1 MDVDPAREVVMSGA
15 AEVLER
21 PLTNSPVV
29 AAYREKTPTSERLAT
44 EAHTLFPSGL
54 THDSRRLAPY
64 GIYVERAEGSRKW
77 DVDGNDYVDYFGGH
91 GALILGHGH
100 AEVRAAVHAALDGG
114 THFGSNHEMEILWAR
129 LIARL
134 VPSAEKVRFTASGT
148 EATHMAVRIARAF
161 TGRPRI
167 LRFLGHF
174 HGWHD
179 HMASGVHGH
188 FDGSPPPGVLD
199 EVAGAV
205 VLCPPG
211 DIDAVENAF
220 RTHGDIAA
228 VILEPIG
235 SQTGQVPHPPGF
247 LSRLREVTRARGALL
262 IFDEVVTGFRVSRG
276 GAQEHYGVMPDLTT
290 LAKIASGGVP
300 GGVVAGRADLLDL
313 LDFEAAVRRGK
324 AKIGHQG
331 TYNANPVTAAA
342 GVAALTVISETDAC
356 ERAGRSAESL
366 RNALNTVIE
375 DANAQWAA
383 YGEFSVFHI
392 FTNPRGRAIR
402 AGEFNPLDCDFE
414 ELALKPKETID
425 KLRLALL
432 VNGVDVTG
440 WPGGTVSIAHGE
452 ADISRTAEA
461 FARALHMLRQ
471 DGEL

>member
-1 MDVDPAREVVMSGA
+1 MTTA
-15 AEVLER
+15 AEAPER
-21 PLTNSPVV
+21 PLTNSTVV
-29 AAYREKTPTSERLAT
+29 AAYREKTPTSERLAA
-44 EAHTLFPSGL
+44 EAHTLLPSGL

-91 GALILGHGH
+91 GALLLGHGH

-114 THFGSNHEMEILWAR
+114 THFGGNHEMEVRWAR
-129 LIARL
+129 LITQL

-179 HMASGVHGH
+179 HMASGVRGH
-188 FDGSPPPGVLD
+188 FDGSPTPGVLD
-199 EVAGAV
+199 EVADAM

-211 DIDAVENAF
+211 DVDAVENAF
-220 RTHGDIAA
+220 RTHDDVAA

-247 LSRLREVTRARGALL
+247 LHRLREVTRARGALL

-276 GAQEHYGVMPDLTT
+276 GAQAHYGVMPDLAT
-290 LAKIASGGVP
+290 LAKIVSGGVP
-300 GGVVAGRADLLDL
+300 GGAVAGRADLLEL
-313 LDFEAAVRRGK
+313 LDFEAAARRGG
-324 AKIGHQG
+324 AKIDHQG

-342 GVAALTVISETDAC
+342 GVAALTVIAETDAC
-356 ERAGRSAESL
+356 ERASRSAASL

-375 DANAQWAA
+375 DANVRWAA
-383 YGEFSVFHI
+383 YGESSVFHI
-392 FTNPRGRAIR
+392 FTNPKGRAIR
-402 AGEFNPLDCDFE
+402 GGEFDPLDHDFE

-425 KLRLALL
+425 KLRLALM

-440 WPGGTVSIAHGE
+440 WPGGTVSIAHDE

-461 FARALHMLRQ
+461 FARALHMLRR